1 MTLIVSIRH
10 TVRVRINDAI
20 IIYVDKHARIQY
32 DGIICVLVGFPWTRR
47 FPSVFVEPYHV
58 QTLGTTNT
66 WHDKQHVVPN
76 IVAWNLS
83 HNVVVAHFVGAG
95 IANDDGNKFN
105 GQHGYIDVNILI
117 IPFGVCFYVFMF
129 FVSMY
134 LVFEM

>member
-1 MTLIVSIRH
+1 MSIRH
-10 TVRVRINDAI
+10 TVRVRIDDAI
-20 IIYVDKHARIQY
+20 IIYVDKHTRIQY
-32 DGIICVLVGFPWTRR
+32 DGIICVLVGFSWTRR

-66 WHDKQHVVPN
+66 WHYKQHAVPN

-105 GQHGYIDVNILI
+105 GQHGYIYININNT
-117 IPFGVCFYVFMF
+117 FGGVFLCSLF
-129 FVSMY
+129 LFIWCLKCKKVY
-134 LVFEM
+134 K

>member
-1 MTLIVSIRH
+1 MSIRH

-66 WHDKQHVVPN
+66 WHYKQHVVPN

-105 GQHGYIDVNILI
+105 GQHGYIDINNTFWVMFLC
-117 IPFGVCFYVFMF
+117 FYVLCFYVFG
-129 FVSMY
+129 V
-134 LVFEM
+134 